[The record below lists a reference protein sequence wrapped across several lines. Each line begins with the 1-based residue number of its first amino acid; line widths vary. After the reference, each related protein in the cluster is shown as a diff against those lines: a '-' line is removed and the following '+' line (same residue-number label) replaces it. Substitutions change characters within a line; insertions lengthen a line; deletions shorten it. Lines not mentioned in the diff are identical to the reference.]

1 MMKMDKKSIYRDCPL
16 HTFET
21 EEECDRTMMDICSFI
36 AIDAGIP
43 MAYFTSRHT
52 DVQFCK
58 LLLDYSE
65 SENIVKLSKA
75 PISIVGNVKTKS
87 IETSLDILMDILNT
101 IRQLVRAKGCKL
113 IILDGFVHITD
124 PFAALAEE
132 LNISMLAVDIKNNQ

>member
-1 MMKMDKKSIYRDCPL
+1 MNRIPTLFQKCYL
-16 HTFET
+16 HIFET
-21 EEECDRTMMDICSFI
+21 EEECNKTVMGICSDL
-36 AIDAGIP
+36 AVNSKIP
-43 MAYFTSRHT
+43 VAYFTSRHT
-52 DVQFCK
+52 EVEFCK
-58 LLLDYSE
+58 LLLDHCGYDS
-65 SENIVKLSKA
+65 VDKLSKS

-87 IETSLDILMDILNT
+87 IETSLDILIDILST

>member
-21 EEECDRTMMDICSFI
+21 EEECDRTMMDICSYI
-36 AIDAGIP
+36 AIDAGTPI
-43 MAYFTSRHT
+43 AYFTSRHT
-52 DVQFCK
+52 EVEFCK
-58 LLLDYSE
+58 LLLDYCGYDS
-65 SENIVKLSKA
+65 VDKLSKS

-87 IETSLDILMDILNT
+87 IETSLDILIDILST